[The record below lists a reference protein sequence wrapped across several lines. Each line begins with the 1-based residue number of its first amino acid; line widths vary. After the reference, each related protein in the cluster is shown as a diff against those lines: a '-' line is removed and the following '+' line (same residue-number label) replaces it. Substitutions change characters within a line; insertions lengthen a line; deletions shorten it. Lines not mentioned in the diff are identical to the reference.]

1 MKSLSIILF
10 IQAEYAAFT
19 STAVLNE
26 QDFNLLKGILKES
39 GQWNSELGE
48 TEKDS
53 QKCVFGT
60 SL

>member
-26 QDFNLLKGILKES
+26 QDFNLLKGILKEA

-53 QKCVFGT
+53 
-60 SL
+60 